1 MGKHTKKEKINLNFI
16 VVIILVIVII
26 MGIATLIYK
35 KYTGGTNDFSSQNLD
50 DTIVISYINRN
61 NTKTII
67 KDNQAINEHI
77 TIMNNKGTVYIKGE
91 NEKNYKKY
99 NGESLEDGN
108 YTVIAKTE
116 NGVSHEKI
124 INIDTKAPTVS
135 NVVNKKTYN
144 VGHVMTITD
153 DNGIVSVDLE
163 LEDGT
168 KVPVLKENEETK
180 SITYTFEQKG
190 NYTLVV
196 KDKAGNKSRLIAFT
210 ID

>member
-1 MGKHTKKEKINLNFI
+1 MGKHTKKKKINLNFI
-16 VVIILVIVII
+16 VIVILILVIII
-26 MGIATLIYK
+26 GIATLIYK
-35 KYTGGTNDFSSQNLD
+35 KYVGSTTNFNSQNLD
-50 DTIVISYINRN
+50 DTIIISYINRN

-67 KDNQAINEHI
+67 KDSQSINEHI
-77 TIMNNKGTVYIKGE
+77 IIMNNKGTVYIKDE

-99 NGESLEDGN
+99 NGEALEDGN

-116 NGVSHEKI
+116 NGVSYEKN
-124 INIDTKAPTVS
+124 INIDTKAPVVS
-135 NVVNKKTYN
+135 NITNKRTYN
-144 VGHVMTITD
+144 VGQVMTITD

-168 KVPVLKENEETK
+168 KVPVLKEDEQPK

-210 ID
+210 IE